1 MAYSDAFRHT
11 RQRLTTVVNDA
22 SNEQQQAIERVSGD
36 TMHQV
41 IENSM
46 VKTNG
51 LQAYISDDMFSEVK
65 GDIELLQLF
74 ASELFANQ
82 DKLSLQPVD
91 YPQLEKNGVASV

>member
-1 MAYSDAFRHT
+1 MKQIFGFKIGGLMHKIFNLVLVFILAIIGVFGCVSAYQAKE
-11 RQRLTTVVNDA
+11 LTTVVNDA

-51 LQAYISDDMFSEVK
+51 LQAYISDDMFS
-65 GDIELLQLF
+65 
-74 ASELFANQ
+74 
-82 DKLSLQPVD
+82 
-91 YPQLEKNGVASV
+91 